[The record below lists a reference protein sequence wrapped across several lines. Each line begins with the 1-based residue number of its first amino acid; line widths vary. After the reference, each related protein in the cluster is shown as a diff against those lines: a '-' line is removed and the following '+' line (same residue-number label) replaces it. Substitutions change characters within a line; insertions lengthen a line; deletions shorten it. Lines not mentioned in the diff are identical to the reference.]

1 MMESKNFDFTSIIK
15 IVRENFKIFVV
26 VAIAAIVLSAVFS
39 GPQFIKPRYK
49 SVAVI
54 YPVNVNTY
62 SDESETEQ
70 MLQMFESS
78 RVRDSIVKKFNL
90 YQRYGIEPGQPSSR
104 HYLHLEYNDRFVSS
118 KTKYESILLEVLDE
132 DPEVAKRMAD
142 EVLKQVNN
150 TVQNFRNRRG
160 NDRASSFKDQM
171 NYQMEM
177 IDSLEQR
184 IKALSTG
191 KRLLN
196 YEAQTREL
204 VRGYLEELGRN
215 KNSEAAAEIENWLE
229 DMQES
234 GSLIQ
239 TLQRINEYSAEQ
251 YSSIADKYFDWR
263 AMGSEHMNYLD
274 VVVKPEVSDKKSWPV
289 RWIIV
294 LTALIGA
301 LLLTLFILSI
311 VKYGK

>member
-1 MMESKNFDFTSIIK
+1 MESKNFDFTSIIK
-15 IVRENFKIFVV
+15 IIRENFKVFVI
-26 VAIAAIVLSAVFS
+26 VAIVAAALSVIFS
-39 GPQFIKPRYK
+39 GPNFIEPRFK
-49 SVAVI
+49 SVAVV
-54 YPVNVNTY
+54 YPVNIHTY

-78 RVRDSIVKKFNL
+78 SVRDTIIEKFNL
-90 YQRYGIEPGQPSSR
+90 YQRYDIEPGKPSSK

-118 KTKYESILLEVLDE
+118 KTKYESILLEVFDE
-132 DPEVAKRMAD
+132 DPEVAKQMAD
-142 EVLKQVNN
+142 EVLDQVNR
-150 TVQNFRNRRG
+150 TIKDFRNRRG
-160 NDRASSFKDQM
+160 RGMAESFRDQM
-171 NYQMEM
+171 DYQLVL

-184 IKALSTG
+184 IRSLSKE

-204 VRGYLEELGRN
+204 VRGYIEELGTN
-215 KNSEAAAEIENWLE
+215 QNSKASKEIAAWLE

-251 YSSIADKYFDWR
+251 YGMIAEKFFDWR
-263 AMGSEHMNYLD
+263 AMGSEDMRYLD
-274 VVVKPEVSDKKSWPV
+274 VVVKPEVADKKSWPV

-294 LTALIGA
+294 VSSVIGA
-301 LLLTLFILSI
+301 ILLTLFALSI
-311 VKYGK
+311 AKYGK